1 MTDPQDTIPAEKD
14 GKYEFKLFY
23 SEREVSCRVEKE
35 QNMLHVTIDDNID
48 AELQL
53 NEDGTITQTAGAKLP
68 ASSVEFIKKEILGH
82 EVELSD

>member
-1 MTDPQDTIPAEKD
+1 MTDQETIPAEKD

-23 SEREVSCRVEKE
+23 SEREVTCRVEKE

-53 NEDGTITQTAGAKLP
+53 NNDGSLTQTAGAKLP
-68 ASSVEFIKKEILGH
+68 DSSIDFIKKQVLGH
-82 EVELSD
+82 GV